1 MGDDVVSLLGL
12 PLLRRDETVVAP
24 EEVVEVVGVVE
35 EVVEVEGVE
44 VVKVVEVVEV
54 APEEVVEAVVFSFVS
69 PLEPMARVGGSVD
82 RCNRIR
88 LP

>member
-35 EVVEVEGVE
+35 EVVGVEGVE
-44 VVKVVEVVEV
+44 VV
-54 APEEVVEAVVFSFVS
+54 PEEVVEAVVFSFVS

>member
-35 EVVEVEGVE
+35 EVVEVVR
-44 VVKVVEVVEV
+44 V

-69 PLEPMARVGGSVD
+69 PLEPMPRVGGSVD